1 MTEIIF
7 LEGVT
12 KQFGSIRALEDVS
25 LTVEPGVTGL
35 LGPNGAG
42 KSTLIK
48 ILLGLLRATSGSG
61 TVLGY
66 ELGTQ
71 SRGIRSVVGFMPEDD
86 CYLPSLSGVE
96 CVQFAARLCRFP
108 AIEALRRAHEILDFC
123 GAGEERYRA
132 VETYSTG
139 MRQKLKFAQ
148 ALVHDPQLLI
158 LDEPTSG
165 LDPDERIT
173 MLNRIRVLAQRHD
186 KSVILCTHI
195 LHDVQAV
202 SDSVVI
208 LAQGRVCVAG
218 SVEQLSR
225 PESPAIHVNTF
236 GSSSS
241 LREKLCADG
250 FSVQADEHGTLTIA
264 EAGDGATAAVWT
276 AAHESG
282 SVVRSMTP
290 ARNSM
295 EAIFLDAVRESSR
308 ADS

>member
-1 MTEIIF
+1 MAKIIH
-7 LEGVT
+7 LTGVT
-12 KQFGSIRALEDVS
+12 KQFRSVRALDDVS
-25 LTVEPGVTGL
+25 LVVQPGVTGL

-48 ILLGLLRATSGSG
+48 ILLGLLRPTSGTG
-61 TVLGY
+61 KVLGY

-71 SRGIRSVVGFMPEDD
+71 SRDIRSVVGFLPEDD

-96 CVQFAARLCRFP
+96 CVQFAARLCRLP
-108 AIEALRRAHEILDFC
+108 SIEALRRAHEILDFC
-123 GAGEERYRA
+123 GAGEERYRE

-158 LDEPTSG
+158 LDEPTTG
-165 LDPDERIT
+165 LDPDERNA
-173 MLNRIRVLAQRHD
+173 MLNRIRVLAEQHG
-186 KSVILCTHI
+186 KSVIVCTHI

-202 SDSVVI
+202 SDAIVI
-208 LAQGRVCVAG
+208 LAQGRVCAAA
-218 SVEQLSR
+218 SLQQLSR
-225 PESPAIHVNTF
+225 PESPAIHVRTI
-236 GSSSS
+236 GSSVP
-241 LREKLCADG
+241 LAEKLRAAG
-250 FSVQADEHGTLTIA
+250 FSVEDGQVGTLRIA
-264 EAGDGATAAVWT
+264 GAGDGATADIWK

-282 SVVRSMTP
+282 TVVRSMTP

-295 EAIFLDAVRESSR
+295 EAIFMDALREDSS